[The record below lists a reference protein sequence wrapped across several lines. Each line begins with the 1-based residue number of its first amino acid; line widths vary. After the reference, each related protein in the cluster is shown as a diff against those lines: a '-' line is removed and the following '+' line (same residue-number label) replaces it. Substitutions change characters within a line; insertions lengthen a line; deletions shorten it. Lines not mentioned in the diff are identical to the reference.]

1 MMHTKNVKFEVR
13 KGTRMHFRAPGFTFE
28 RDQGDKTHIFNVN
41 GNLSFHAH
49 LHHSR
54 DLGNTRPD
62 DPHWMLHTSPDAN
75 VATLGGSSLHF
86 SETSVIVVAGPADA
100 HASGSDNVDHHSSAS
115 PPFVDEKGSE
125 PQQKEPRSSTEQSSI
140 PGARDNANSGGHS
153 DSGTRHDTNLSSEQH
168 RHQHH
173 HQDQHQHQHQHQR
186 QQQQQQH
193 HHQHEH
199 QHEHEHEHQHQHHQH
214 HQHQH
219 RQHLQHHEDDP
230 PSVPTASSSSTMG
243 LDSDSNPNPLQ
254 QQQKQQQQQ
263 QPHINNHIDTP
274 NSSPQ
279 PSDVNSSSTTGGDT
293 IPATNQGLLPIDDI
307 QNTRASALYTCDQL
321 QASWTPVYGIVV
333 VRDHVICEETRVSTS
348 GVLDFVFKEA
358 HATSFSL
365 SLSRSLS
372 LSLSLPLS
380 SSLSLSLL
388 LTFSGSHFV
397 VSCLSCV
404 FGGSTFPRPACST
417 HAFMDT

>member
-75 VATLGGSSLHF
+75 VTTLGGSSLHF

-100 HASGSDNVDHHSSAS
+100 LASGNDNVDHHSSAS

-125 PQQKEPRSSTEQSSI
+125 LQQKEPRSSTEQSSI
-140 PGARDNANSGGHS
+140 NGTRDNADSGGHS
-153 DSGTRHDTNLSSEQH
+153 DSGTKDNTNLSSEQH

-173 HQDQHQHQHQHQR
+173 HQHKQQHQHQ
-186 QQQQQQH
+186 
-193 HHQHEH
+193 
-199 QHEHEHEHQHQHHQH
+199 
-214 HQHQH
+214 
-219 RQHLQHHEDDP
+219 QHLQHQEDDP
-230 PSVPTASSSSTMG
+230 PSVPTASSSSTVG
-243 LDSDSNPNPLQ
+243 LDSDSNPNPSQQ
-254 QQQKQQQQQ
+254 QQQKQKQQQQ
-263 QPHINNHIDTP
+263 PPPHINNHIDTP

-279 PSDVNSSSTTGGDT
+279 PSDVNLPSTTGGDT
-293 IPATNQGLLPIDDI
+293 IAATNQGLLPIDDI

-321 QASWTPVYGIVV
+321 QASRTPVYGVVV
-333 VRDHVICEETRVSTS
+333 VRDHVICEEPRVSTS
-348 GVLDFVFKEA
+348 GVLDFVFEEA
-358 HATSFSL
+358 HATSL
-365 SLSRSLS
+365 SL
-372 LSLSLPLS
+372 
-380 SSLSLSLL
+380 
-388 LTFSGSHFV
+388 
-397 VSCLSCV
+397 
-404 FGGSTFPRPACST
+404 
-417 HAFMDT
+417 